1 MTIRLLTLM
10 SQTLL
15 LLRDPACAQAD
26 PPPLQSS
33 TTTLVIESPRRR
45 ASVAYLATL
54 ATEAADGVDRLSAL
68 DELGR
73 TEPRSFDD
81 LRLLLDL
88 FTRGEPKARQAAEN
102 SLGRLPREAQS
113 FGPFFNNLLLDSDPF
128 FQTFGMIGAYRLRYA
143 PALSPIRD
151 LASKPFKFP
160 NPGPSLMPLESNRW
174 HSQFQAL
181 RVLALWEGKEALPL
195 LTKRAK
201 EAPSVASLMAQL
213 LWEESL
219 DTIISWSESSRARAK
234 DCAKAAWSASPPR
247 EALLRTAPTLR
258 NLLLN
263 KRKEVHTR
271 HAAALKL
278 GQILDDAGVQDLLRE
293 RGEMKDERTRLL
305 LEAAIFASANPR
317 AIPLL
322 EDHVRQNPAPAG
334 RAGALL
340 QLRGMLPSTDYRAL
354 LQWVAQNDKDDEN
367 RRNALNELKG
377 DGQTQP

>member
-1 MTIRLLTLM
+1 MKRLSALLCRTILLFPL
-10 SQTLL
+10 
-15 LLRDPACAQAD
+15 PAMAQD
-26 PPPLQSS
+26 EVPPQPS
-33 TTTLVIESPRRR
+33 TSTVVVESPRRR
-45 ASVAYLATL
+45 QTVAKLATI
-54 ATEAADGVDRLSAL
+54 ATDAMEGVDRLAAL
-68 DELGR
+68 DELSR
-73 TEPRSFDD
+73 TQPRSFDD

-88 FTRGEPKARQAAEN
+88 FTRGEPRARQAAEE

-143 PALSPIRD
+143 PALSLIRA
-151 LASKPFKFP
+151 LASKPFKSP
-160 NPGPSLMPLESNRW
+160 HPGPSMVPQEANRW

-195 LTKRAK
+195 MAKRAK

-213 LWEESL
+213 LWEDSL
-219 DTIISWSESSRARAK
+219 DTIVSWSESSRAKAK
-234 DCAKAAWSASPPR
+234 DCAKAAWSAEPPR
-247 EALLRTAPTLR
+247 EALLRTAPALR
-258 NLLLN
+258 KLLLD
-263 KRKEVHTR
+263 KRKELHTR

-278 GQILDDAGVQDLLRE
+278 GKVLDDAGVSDLIGE
-293 RGEMKDERTRLL
+293 RGQTKDAKTRLL
-305 LEAAIFASANPR
+305 LEAAIFASSNPR

-322 EDHVRQNPAPAG
+322 EDHVRQNTAPEG

-340 QLRGMLPSTDYRAL
+340 QLRSMLPSERYLAL

-367 RRNALNELKG
+367 RRNALRELKG